1 MPPVFGKESAHANVY
16 SMPSTSSEVLF
27 ICAWLK
33 RIRSLFW
40 FLFTLSYSVP
50 SFNEWFSRF
59 NNKKGDTAR
68 DLSFLRY
75 ISKNRLTL
83 TFVLLGLL
91 IFLFVV
97 IPLGKMI
104 FASASEPGTLWKT
117 ILDPEVRSAI
127 GLTLLAALIATL
139 VGFFLG
145 VPLAY
150 LLARTNFKGKKLV
163 EGLIDVPIVVPH
175 TAAGIAL
182 LFVFGRNFLV
192 GKAFNFLGIQFVD
205 SMAGI
210 VIAMLFVSIPFLI
223 DSAKEGFKKVD
234 VRMEK
239 VARTLGAS
247 HWQAF
252 FRISFPLAWRSIF
265 AGNIMMWAR
274 GISEFGA
281 VIILAYHPMIAP
293 VLVYERFE
301 TYGLDYAR
309 PIAVLLILVAI
320 IVFVVLR
327 TIAYRGDKS

>member
-1 MPPVFGKESAHANVY
+1 
-16 SMPSTSSEVLF
+16 
-27 ICAWLK
+27 
-33 RIRSLFW
+33 
-40 FLFTLSYSVP
+40 
-50 SFNEWFSRF
+50 
-59 NNKKGDTAR
+59 
-68 DLSFLRY
+68 LRKL
-75 ISKNRLTL
+75 IDNRMTL
-83 TFVLLGLL
+83 TFFLLGIL

-97 IPLGKMI
+97 VPLGKMI
-104 FASASEPGTLWKT
+104 FTSASDAETLWKT
-117 ILDPEVRSAI
+117 ILDPEVRGAI
-127 GLTLLAALIATL
+127 GLTLYTALIATL

-150 LLARTNFKGKKLV
+150 FLARHDFPGKRLV

-182 LFVFGRNFLV
+182 LFVFGQRFFI
-192 GKAFNFLGIQFVD
+192 GKAFQEIGIEFID
-205 SMAGI
+205 SAAGI
-210 VIAMLFVSIPFLI
+210 IIAMLFVSIPFLI

-234 VRMEK
+234 VRLEK

-247 HWQAF
+247 PWQAF
-252 FRISFPLAWRSIF
+252 FRISFPLAWRSIL

-301 TYGLDYAR
+301 TYGLNYAR
-309 PIAVLLILVAI
+309 PIAVLLILVSI
-320 IVFVVLR
+320 LVFILLR

>member
-1 MPPVFGKESAHANVY
+1 
-16 SMPSTSSEVLF
+16 
-27 ICAWLK
+27 
-33 RIRSLFW
+33 
-40 FLFTLSYSVP
+40 
-50 SFNEWFSRF
+50 
-59 NNKKGDTAR
+59 
-68 DLSFLRY
+68 LSFLKFINR
-75 ISKNRLTL
+75 NRLTV
-83 TFVLLGLL
+83 TFVLLGLI

-104 FASASEPGTLWKT
+104 FASASEAEILWQT
-117 ILDPEVRSAI
+117 ILDSEVTGAI

-139 VGFFLG
+139 VGFLLG

-150 LLARTNFKGKKLV
+150 LLARHDFAGKRLI

-182 LFVFGRNFLV
+182 LFVFGRRF
-192 GKAFNFLGIQFVD
+192 FLGQAFETVGITFVD
-205 SMAGI
+205 SIAGI
-210 VIAMLFVSIPFLI
+210 IIAMLFVSIPFLI

-234 VRMEK
+234 VRLEK

-247 HWQAF
+247 PWQAF
-252 FRISFPLAWRSIF
+252 FRVSFPLAWRSIL

-309 PIAVLLILVAI
+309 PIAVLLIIVSVLVFI
-320 IVFVVLR
+320 VLR